1 MSNQRREVVSLDTA
15 KQFSDFVNNHK
26 YVVVKVTADWCGP
39 CQRIKPLVIQKIQ
52 ELPLDVAVIIV
63 DISKPNRLKNYLKV
77 GSIPYMMNVID
88 GAPMDVVNTSDYS
101 AINSFFAKTA
111 QRVSGK

>member
-1 MSNQRREVVSLDTA
+1 MSHQKREVVSLDTA
-15 KQFSDFVNNHK
+15 KQFSDFVNSHK

-39 CQRIKPLVIQKIQ
+39 CQRIKPLVIQKLQ

-63 DISKPNRLKNYLKV
+63 DISKPNRLKSYLKV

-88 GAPMDVVNTSDYS
+88 GAPMDVVNTSDYNT
-101 AINSFFAKTA
+101 INSFFAKTA